1 MNTGSPCT
9 EVHKLFTT
17 PDTIAQAPLGAALF
31 VCSGLTL
38 CPGLNR
44 EEFALRITLV
54 YRSYYDEETVL
65 HAGRAAARP
74 ARSHLRSP
82 TGRLRAAGRAR
93 TSVWLRGV
101 SAFAR
106 KRLPR
111 AVCAASRAA
120 DRAGVGGWSEG
131 VVSRDGTR
139 PSHAHRP
146 ACRVCEDRSPHE
158 RCAPVRRLVAAGP
171 RPVGR
176 SDQQA
181 ERSRRPRRRRAHPRQ
196 CREGGRRPG
205 GQE

>member
-17 PDTIAQAPLGAALF
+17 PDTIAQAPVGAARF
-31 VCSGLTL
+31 VGRGLPL
-38 CPGLNR
+38 CPGVNR
-44 EEFALRITLV
+44 EEVALRITLV

-82 TGRLRAAGRAR
+82 TGRLRTAGRAR
-93 TSVWLRGV
+93 ASIWPGGV

-111 AVCAASRAA
+111 AVCAASRVP

-131 VVSRDGTR
+131 VVS
-139 PSHAHRP
+139 
-146 ACRVCEDRSPHE
+146 
-158 RCAPVRRLVAAGP
+158 
-171 RPVGR
+171 
-176 SDQQA
+176 
-181 ERSRRPRRRRAHPRQ
+181 
-196 CREGGRRPG
+196 
-205 GQE
+205 